1 MKIEN
6 YLKLAEEIQ
15 KFEDKDI
22 QKLYKNRFFQG
33 NEDLNIIIEMEYYR
47 RFNNEIIC

>member
-15 KFEDKDI
+15 KFKNKDI
-22 QKLYKNRFFQG
+22 KKLYNNRFLQG
-33 NEDLNIIIEMEYYR
+33 DEDLNIIIEMEYYR

>member
-22 QKLYKNRFFQG
+22 QKLYNNRFLQG
-33 NEDLNIIIEMEYYR
+33 EEDLNIIIEMEYDR

>member
-15 KFEDKDI
+15 KFEDKYI
-22 QKLYKNRFFQG
+22 QILYKNRFFQG

>member
-6 YLKLAEEIQ
+6 YLNLAEEIQ
-15 KFEDKDI
+15 KFKDENI
-22 QKLYKNRFFQG
+22 QRLYNNRFLQ
-33 NEDLNIIIEMEYYR
+33 NDEDLIIIIEMEYYR